1 MARRGD
7 ELSWIAAWRAYD
19 DDTLAALANPGLL
32 RRAAKDVEAGKV
44 ALAEHDVE
52 GGWIAADGQRVRV
65 DAQGPQKA
73 RCDCPA
79 PGLCKHILGAALWL
93 RDQPAAP
100 AESAVEAAP
109 AAAVDPLAELLALA
123 AATLFKAAGAAAVRR
138 AAAIAVDDVEW
149 RAQGGALVLTL
160 PSLGQSCRWV
170 GGAGFAGMISDVPA
184 AERKAV
190 HLSAVMALRRAHG
203 AVDAWPDGAVPV
215 HATAVGAGAAQAL
228 GEREQAFLAQVQG
241 LLHELF
247 AGGLAHVSELT
258 SARLLALNM
267 SARGEGL
274 PRLAALLRNLGGTV
288 DLLARRDHRAEERDA
303 LAAMARIQ
311 SLCEAMSAAAAG
323 ERVRALRGQLKRDFD
338 ESTALTLLPLGAH
351 WWQTRGGARGLT
363 AAFWDVA
370 GARVL
375 QATLARPDGSDV
387 GFTRELAWT
396 TQALW
401 PGAGAVRLA
410 GASAWRLE
418 QPRLSEDGRLALG
431 GATRATS
438 QLPWSA
444 TDPRLLGV
452 GCADW
457 AVLGAQLRAA
467 TGLAGDPVDAVLLRP
482 ADTRAP
488 VLDEA
493 RQQLAWPVADA
504 LGRWLTL
511 VVPVT
516 PETRQRIDN
525 IDALS
530 TRRGDLRA
538 ILVRIER
545 TGAVVQFVPV
555 AAWTREPGDRL
566 QVLSLD
572 FETPPP
578 RATSLTG
585 RLLRLFESRR
595 DQPPPAL
602 PATLA
607 ERLTAP
613 VLEVLETQAATGRTA
628 LTPTQDE
635 RLQDAHRRVA
645 SVGLDTVARALAAH
659 RRAPTPRAALR
670 LYRLCELVDELDALP
685 QDT

>member
-1 MARRGD
+1 MV
-7 ELSWIAAWRAYD
+7 AWRAYD
-19 DDTLAALANPGLL
+19 DDTLIALANAGLL

-52 GGWIAADGQRVRV
+52 GGWITADGQRVRV
-65 DAQGPQKA
+65 DAHGPQKA

-93 RDQPAAP
+93 REQSPAQAGTAAQEAP
-100 AESAVEAAP
+100 AV
-109 AAAVDPLAELLALA
+109 AVDALAELLALEVA
-123 AATLFKAAGAAAVRR
+123 VLFKAAGAAAVRR
-138 AAAIAVDDVEW
+138 AAAAAVDDVEW
-149 RAQGGALVLTL
+149 RALGGAVVLSL

-190 HLSAVMALRRAHG
+190 HLGAVMALRRAHG
-203 AVDAWPDGAVPV
+203 VVDAWPDGAVPARTPAV
-215 HATAVGAGAAQAL
+215 ATGTARL
-228 GEREQAFLAQVQG
+228 GERELAFLAQVQS
-241 LLHELF
+241 LLHELL
-247 AGGLAHVSELT
+247 AGGLAHVSQLT

-311 SLCEAMSAAAAG
+311 ALCEALAAADG
-323 ERVRALRGQLKRDFD
+323 DRVRALRGQLKRDFD
-338 ESTALTLLPLGAH
+338 ESAALTLLPLGAH

-363 AAFWDVA
+363 AAFWDVG
-370 GARVL
+370 GARLL
-375 QATLARPDGSDV
+375 QATLARPDGSDA
-387 GFTRELAWT
+387 GFTRELAWS

-401 PGAGAVRLA
+401 PGAGTVRLV

-431 GATRATS
+431 GATRATPQS
-438 QLPWSA
+438 PWTA
-444 TDPRLLGV
+444 ADPRLAGV

-457 AVLGAQLRAA
+457 AELGAQLRAA
-467 TGLAGDPVDAVLLRP
+467 AGLAGDPVDAVLLRP

-493 RQQLAWPVADA
+493 RQQLVWPVSDA
-504 LGRWLTL
+504 LGRWLSL

-516 PETRQRIDN
+516 PETRQRIDH
-525 IDALS
+525 IDALAS
-530 TRRGDLRA
+530 RRGDLRA

-545 TGAVVQFVPV
+545 TGALVQFVPV

-578 RATSLTG
+578 RATSFAG
-585 RLLRLFESRR
+585 RLLRMFESRR
-595 DQPPPAL
+595 DLPPPAT

-613 VLEVLETQAATGRTA
+613 VLEVLETQAATGR
-628 LTPTQDE
+628 LTLTQMQDE

-645 SVGLDTVARALAAH
+645 SVGLDILARALAAH
-659 RRAPTPRAALR
+659 RRAPTPQAALR

-685 QDT
+685 QQ

>member
-1 MARRGD
+1 MT
-7 ELSWIAAWRAYD
+7 AWRAYD

-44 ALAEHDVE
+44 ALAQQDVE

-65 DAQGPQKA
+65 DAHGPQKA

-93 RDQPAAP
+93 RDQPPDSSTAAAAADDVAP
-100 AESAVEAAP
+100 AVAI
-109 AAAVDPLAELLALA
+109 DPLADLLALDVA
-123 AATLFKAAGAAAVRR
+123 ALFKAAGAAAVRR
-138 AAAIAVDDVEW
+138 AAAAAVDDVEW
-149 RAQGGALVLTL
+149 RAQGGSVVLTL

-170 GGAGFAGMISDVPA
+170 GGAGFAGMISDVPT

-190 HLSAVMALRRAHG
+190 HLGAVMALRRAHG
-203 AVDAWPDGAVPV
+203 LVDAWPDGTAPV
-215 HATAVGAGAAQAL
+215 RTKAADAATEGL
-228 GEREQAFLAQVQG
+228 GGRERAFLAQVQG
-241 LLHELF
+241 LLHELL

-303 LAAMARIQ
+303 LAAMSRIQ
-311 SLCEAMSAAAAG
+311 ALCEALAASGG
-323 ERVRALRGQLKRDFD
+323 ERLRELRGRLKRDFD

-363 AAFWDVA
+363 AAFWDVD

-396 TQALW
+396 THALW
-401 PGAGAVRLA
+401 PGAGAVRTI

-431 GATRATS
+431 GATRATPQS
-438 QLPWSA
+438 PWPA
-444 TDPRLLGV
+444 ADPRLAGV

-457 AVLGAQLRAA
+457 SELGARLRAA
-467 TGLAGDPVDAVLLRP
+467 TGLAGEPIDALLLRP

-488 VLDEA
+488 VLDEV
-493 RQQLAWPVADA
+493 RQQLAWPVSDA
-504 LGRWLTL
+504 AGRWLTL

-516 PETRQRIDN
+516 PETRQRMDN
-525 IDALS
+525 IDALA
-530 TRRGDLRA
+530 TRRADLRA

-545 TGAVVQFVPV
+545 TGAQVQFVPV
-555 AAWTREPGDRL
+555 AALTREPGDRL

-578 RATSLTG
+578 RASSLTG

-595 DQPPPAL
+595 DLPPPAT

-613 VLEVLETQAATGRTA
+613 VLEVLETQAATGRLA
-628 LTPTQDE
+628 LTQTQDE
-635 RLQDAHRRVA
+635 RLQDAHRRVT
-645 SVGLDTVARALAAH
+645 SVGLEILARALAAH
-659 RRAPTPRAALR
+659 RREPTPAAALR
-670 LYRLCELVDELDALP
+670 LYRLCELVDELGAIP

>member
-1 MARRGD
+1 
-7 ELSWIAAWRAYD
+7 
-19 DDTLAALANPGLL
+19 
-32 RRAAKDVEAGKV
+32 V
-44 ALAEHDVE
+44 
-52 GGWIAADGQRVRV
+52 
-65 DAQGPQKA
+65 
-73 RCDCPA
+73 
-79 PGLCKHILGAALWL
+79 
-93 RDQPAAP
+93 
-100 AESAVEAAP
+100 
-109 AAAVDPLAELLALA
+109 
-123 AATLFKAAGAAAVRR
+123 
-138 AAAIAVDDVEW
+138 
-149 RAQGGALVLTL
+149 VLTL

-170 GGAGFAGMISDVPA
+170 GGAGFEGMVSDVPA

-203 AVDAWPDGAVPV
+203 VQDAWPDGVAPV
-215 HATAVGAGAAQAL
+215 RARPTEGTTKRL
-228 GEREQAFLAQVQG
+228 GQRELDFLAQVQG
-241 LLHELF
+241 LLHELLG
-247 AGGLAHVSELT
+247 GGLGHVSALT

-303 LAAMARIQ
+303 LAAMSRIQ
-311 SLCEAMSAAAAG
+311 ALCEALAGAEG
-323 ERVRALRGQLKRDFD
+323 ERLDALRGKLKRGFD
-338 ESTALTLLPLGAH
+338 ESTALMLLPLGAH

-363 AAFWDVA
+363 ASFWDVA
-370 GARVL
+370 AGRVL

-387 GFTRELAWT
+387 GFTRELAWA

-401 PGAGAVRLA
+401 PGAGAVRTVA
-410 GASAWRLE
+410 TSAWQLA

-431 GATRATS
+431 GATRATP
-438 QLPWSA
+438 QPLWSA
-444 TDPRLLGV
+444 ADARLAGV
-452 GCADW
+452 GCVDW
-457 AVLGAQLRAA
+457 AELGAQLRAA
-467 TGLAGDPVDAVLLRP
+467 TGLASEPIDAVLLRP

-504 LGRWLTL
+504 AGRWLTL

-516 PETRQRIDN
+516 PETRQRLDN
-525 IDALS
+525 LDALS
-530 TRRGDLRA
+530 SRRGDLRG

-545 TGAVVQFVPV
+545 TGAAVQFVPV
-555 AAWTREPGDRL
+555 AVWLREPGDRL

-572 FETPPP
+572 FETPPA

-595 DQPPPAL
+595 DQPPAAA

-613 VLEVLETQAATGRTA
+613 VLEVLETQAATGRLA
-628 LTPTQDE
+628 LTQRQDE

-645 SVGLDTVARALAAH
+645 SVGLDTLARALAAH
-659 RRAPTPRAALR
+659 RRDPTPQAVLR
-670 LYRLCELVDELDALP
+670 LYRLCELVEELDALP
-685 QDT
+685 QGA

>member
-1 MARRGD
+1 
-7 ELSWIAAWRAYD
+7 LSWIAAWRAYD
-19 DDTLAALANPGLL
+19 DDTLVALANAGLL

-44 ALAEHDVE
+44 ALAEHDIE

-65 DAQGPQKA
+65 DAHGPQKA

-93 RDQPAAP
+93 REQSAAP
-100 AESAVEAAP
+100 AEP
-109 AAAVDPLAELLALA
+109 AADAPPAGAVDPLADLLALDA
-123 AATLFKAAGAAAVRR
+123 AALFKAAGAAAVRR

-149 RAQGGALVLTL
+149 RSQGGAVVLAL
-160 PSLGQSCRWV
+160 PALGQSCRWV

-203 AVDAWPDGAVPV
+203 VVDAWPDGATPV
-215 HATAVGAGAAQAL
+215 RAQVADAGIERL
-228 GEREQAFLAQVQG
+228 GERERGFLAQVQG
-241 LLHELF
+241 LLHELLS
-247 AGGLAHVSELT
+247 GGLAHVSELT

-311 SLCEAMSAAAAG
+311 ALCEALAAADG
-323 ERVRALRGQLKRDFD
+323 ERVRALRGALKRDFD
-338 ESTALTLLPLGAH
+338 VATALTLLPLGAH

-363 AAFWDVA
+363 AAFWDID

-387 GFTRELAWT
+387 GFTRELAWST
-396 TQALW
+396 HALW
-401 PGAGAVRLA
+401 PGAGAVRGL

-431 GATRATS
+431 GATRATAQGS
-438 QLPWSA
+438 WTA
-444 TDPRLLGV
+444 ADPRLAGV

-457 AVLGAQLRAA
+457 GELGTQLRAA

-493 RQQLAWPVADA
+493 RQQLVWPVADA
-504 LGRWLTL
+504 GGRWLTL
-511 VVPVT
+511 AVPVT

-530 TRRGDLRA
+530 ARRGDLRA

-545 TGAVVQFVPV
+545 TGALVQFVPV
-555 AAWTREPGDRL
+555 AAWTREPGD
-566 QVLSLD
+566 VLRVVSLD

-578 RATSLTG
+578 RSTSLTG

-595 DQPPPAL
+595 DLPQPAT

-613 VLEVLETQAATGRTA
+613 VLEVLETQAATGRLA
-628 LTPTQDE
+628 LTQTQDE

-645 SVGLDTVARALAAH
+645 SVGLDILARALAAH
-659 RRAPTPRAALR
+659 RREPTPRAALR

-685 QDT
+685 QEP

>member
-1 MARRGD
+1 M
-7 ELSWIAAWRAYD
+7 SWIAAWRAYD
-19 DDTLAALANPGLL
+19 DDTLAALANAGLL

-44 ALAEHDVE
+44 ALAEQDVE
-52 GGWIAADGQRVRV
+52 GGWITADGQRVRV

-100 AESAVEAAP
+100 AESAAEAA
-109 AAAVDPLAELLALA
+109 AAVAVDPLADLLALDA
-123 AATLFKAAGAAAVRR
+123 AALFKAAGAAAVRR

-149 RAQGGALVLTL
+149 RAQGGAMVLTL

-203 AVDAWPDGAVPV
+203 AADAWPDGAAPV
-215 HATAVGAGAAQAL
+215 RAQALDAGVEQPL

-247 AGGLAHVSELT
+247 TGGLAHVSQLT

-303 LAAMARIQ
+303 LAAMSRIQ
-311 SLCEAMSAAAAG
+311 SLCEALAAAGG

-338 ESTALTLLPLGAH
+338 ESTALALLPLGAH
-351 WWQTRGGARGLT
+351 WWQARGGARGLT
-363 AAFWDVA
+363 VAFWDVA

-401 PGAGAVRLA
+401 PGAGAVRLV

-438 QLPWSA
+438 LAPWPAS
-444 TDPRLLGV
+444 DPRLEGV

-457 AVLGAQLRAA
+457 GELGAQLRTA

-493 RQQLAWPVADA
+493 RQQLVWSVADA

-516 PETRQRIDN
+516 PETRQRMDN

-530 TRRGDLRA
+530 ARRGDLRA

-545 TGAVVQFVPV
+545 TGALVQFVPV
-555 AAWTREPGDRL
+555 AAWTREPGD
-566 QVLSLD
+566 VLRVASLD

-578 RATSLTG
+578 RSTSLTG

-595 DQPPPAL
+595 DLPPPAM

-613 VLEVLETQAATGRTA
+613 VLEVLETQAATGRLA
-628 LTPTQDE
+628 LTQTQDE

-645 SVGLDTVARALAAH
+645 SVGLDILARALAAH
-659 RRAPTPRAALR
+659 RREPTPRAALR

>member
-1 MARRGD
+1 M
-7 ELSWIAAWRAYD
+7 AAWRGYD
-19 DDTLAALANPGLL
+19 DDTLATLANAGLL

-52 GGWIAADGQRVRV
+52 GGWITADGQRVRV

-93 RDQPAAP
+93 RDQTPASLPAA
-100 AESAVEAAP
+100 AEEAP
-109 AAAVDPLAELLALA
+109 AAAVDPLAELLALDA
-123 AATLFKAAGAAAVRR
+123 SALFKAAGAAAVRR
-138 AAAIAVDDVEW
+138 AASSAVVDVEW
-149 RAQGGALVLTL
+149 RAQGGAVVLTL

-170 GGAGFAGMISDVPA
+170 GGAGFEGMVSDVPA

-190 HLSAVMALRRAHG
+190 HLSAVMTLRRAHG
-203 AVDAWPDGAVPV
+203 VQDVWPGDASPLRAQ
-215 HATAVGAGAAQAL
+215 AAEGAAERL
-228 GEREQAFLAQVQG
+228 GQRERDFLAQVRG
-241 LLHELF
+241 LLHELLS
-247 AGGLAHVSELT
+247 GGLGHVSELT
-258 SARLLALNM
+258 SGRLLALNM

-303 LAAMARIQ
+303 LAAMSRIQ
-311 SLCEAMSAAAAG
+311 ALCEALAGAEG
-323 ERVRALRGQLKRDFD
+323 ERLRALRGQLKRDFD
-338 ESTALTLLPLGAH
+338 DSTALALLPLGAH

-363 AAFWDVA
+363 AAFWDIA
-370 GARVL
+370 AERVL

-387 GFTRELAWT
+387 GFTRELAWA

-401 PGAGAVRLA
+401 PGAGAVRTVA
-410 GASAWRLE
+410 TSAWQLT

-431 GATRATS
+431 GATRATP
-438 QLPWSA
+438 QPLWSA
-444 TDPRLLGV
+444 ADGRLADV

-457 AVLGAQLRAA
+457 AELGTQLRAA
-467 TGLAGDPVDAVLLRP
+467 TGLAGEPTDAVLLRP

-504 LGRWLTL
+504 AGRWLTL

-516 PETRQRIDN
+516 PETRQRLDN

-530 TRRGDLRA
+530 SRRGDLRG

-545 TGAVVQFVPV
+545 TGATVQFVPV
-555 AAWTREPGDRL
+555 AVWLREPGGRL

-572 FETPPP
+572 FETPPA

-595 DQPPPAL
+595 DQPPAAPPA
-602 PATLA
+602 ALA

-613 VLEVLETQAATGRTA
+613 VLEVLETQAATGRLA
-628 LTPTQDE
+628 LTQRQGE
-635 RLQDAHRRVA
+635 RLQDAHRRIE
-645 SVGLDTVARALAAH
+645 SVGMDTLARALAVH
-659 RRAPTPRAALR
+659 RRKPTPQTVLR
-670 LYRLCELVDELDALP
+670 LYRLCELVEELDALP
-685 QDT
+685 RDT

>member
-1 MARRGD
+1 M
-7 ELSWIAAWRAYD
+7 SWIAAWRAYD
-19 DDTLAALANPGLL
+19 DDTLTALANAGLL

-44 ALAEHDVE
+44 ALAEQDVE
-52 GGWIAADGQRVRV
+52 GGWISADGQRVRV

-93 RDQPAAP
+93 RDRPVASAEPAAEAAQAAP
-100 AESAVEAAP
+100 ADP
-109 AAAVDPLAELLALA
+109 VDPLAELLALDA
-123 AATLFKAAGAAAVRR
+123 AALFKAAGAAAVRR
-138 AAAIAVDDVEW
+138 AAASAVDDVEW
-149 RAQGGALVLTL
+149 RVQGGAVVLTL

-190 HLSAVMALRRAHG
+190 HLSALMALRRAHG
-203 AVDAWPDGAVPV
+203 AADAWPDGAAPV
-215 HATAVGAGAAQAL
+215 RAQAVDACAAQPL
-228 GEREQAFLAQVQG
+228 GAREQAFLAQVRG

-311 SLCEAMSAAAAG
+311 SLCEALSTAG
-323 ERVRALRGQLKRDFD
+323 EEQVRALRGQLKRDFD
-338 ESTALTLLPLGAH
+338 ESTALELLPLGAH

-375 QATLARPDGSDV
+375 QATLARPDASDV
-387 GFTRELAWT
+387 GFTRELAWS

-431 GATRATS
+431 GATRATA
-438 QLPWSA
+438 LEPWRA
-444 TDPRLLGV
+444 GDPRLLGV

-457 AVLGAQLRAA
+457 AELGVRLRAA

-516 PETRQRIDN
+516 PETRQRMDN

-545 TGAVVQFVPV
+545 SGALVQFVPV
-555 AAWTREPGDRL
+555 AAWTRESGDRL

-572 FETPPP
+572 FETPPA

-595 DQPPPAL
+595 DLPPPSA

-607 ERLTAP
+607 QRLTAP
-613 VLEVLETQAATGRTA
+613 VLEVLETQAATGRLTLTA
-628 LTPTQDE
+628 GQDE
-635 RLQDAHRRVA
+635 RLHDAHRRVT
-645 SVGLDTVARALAAH
+645 SVGLDTLARALSAH
-659 RRAPTPRAALR
+659 RDEPTPAAALR

-685 QDT
+685 QDS

>member
-1 MARRGD
+1 M
-7 ELSWIAAWRAYD
+7 SWIAAWRAYD
-19 DDTLAALANPGLL
+19 DDTLVALANAGLL

-44 ALAEHDVE
+44 ALAEQDIE

-65 DAQGPQKA
+65 DAHGPQKA

-93 RDQPAAP
+93 RDQAP
-100 AESAVEAAP
+100 AQAAESSTQAPVEAI
-109 AAAVDPLAELLALA
+109 DPLADVLALDVSA
-123 AATLFKAAGAAAVRR
+123 LFKAAGAAAVRR
-138 AAAIAVDDVEW
+138 AAAVAVDDVEW
-149 RAQGGALVLTL
+149 HVQGGAVVMTL

-170 GGAGFAGMISDVPA
+170 GGAGFAGMVSEVPA

-190 HLSAVMALRRAHG
+190 HLSALIALRRAHG
-203 AVDAWPDGAVPV
+203 LADAWPDGKP
-215 HATAVGAGAAQAL
+215 AAARAPAPPRDDERL
-228 GEREQAFLAQVQG
+228 GERELAFLAQVQA
-241 LLHELF
+241 LLHELL
-247 AGGLAHVSELT
+247 AGGLAHVGALT

-303 LAAMARIQ
+303 LAAMARLQ
-311 SLCEAMSAAAAG
+311 ALCEALAAAG
-323 ERVRALRGQLKRDFD
+323 GERLRALRGQLKRDFD
-338 ESTALTLLPLGAH
+338 EWPALTLLPLGAH

-363 AAFWDVA
+363 AAFWDVD
-370 GARVL
+370 GARLL

-387 GFTRELAWT
+387 GFNRQLAWT

-401 PGAGAVRLA
+401 PGAGPVRTL

-418 QPRLSEDGRLALG
+418 QPRLSEDGRLALAG
-431 GATRATS
+431 VTRATP
-438 QLPWSA
+438 QPAWTA
-444 TDPRLLGV
+444 GDARLADV
-452 GCADW
+452 GCTDW
-457 AVLGAQLRAA
+457 LALGAQLRAA
-467 TGLAGDPVDAVLLRP
+467 AGLAGDPVDAVLLRP
-482 ADTRAP
+482 ADTRP
-488 VLDEA
+488 PLLDEA
-493 RQQLAWPVADA
+493 RQQLAWPVSDA
-504 LGRWLTL
+504 AGRWLTL

-516 PETRQRIDN
+516 PETRQRMDN

-545 TGAVVQFVPV
+545 AGALLQFVPV
-555 AAWTREPGDRL
+555 AAWMREPGDRL
-566 QVLSLD
+566 NVVSLD

-595 DQPPPAL
+595 DLPPPAA

-613 VLEVLETQAATGRTA
+613 VLEVLETQAATGRLV
-628 LTPTQDE
+628 LTRTQDE

-645 SVGLDTVARALAAH
+645 SVGLDILARALAAH
-659 RRAPTPRAALR
+659 RREPTPRAALR
-670 LYRLCELVDELDALP
+670 LYRLCELVDELDATP
-685 QDT
+685 QES